1 MSLPTC
7 PPILTK
13 GSMTT
18 APEYPISRSAVPISC
33 QGSPPLPGTRR
44 LFSPVWK
51 WPSSGPAV
59 RIALPKLSSSMFI
72 WNVSSITLTLGL
84 PISRTNA
91 TPSSAVL
98 RTCVDLHSNLRLGP
112 VWVKSSTEIETGAS
126 FSLNLSANFVAL
138 SGESGLLFDRWLPGF
153 DDGVGYALGA
163 GRDGVNGEFVK
174 DAKDACSNSVGYSH
188 EMTQALRG
196 QDGGAFERQ
205 AAQDRGDH
213 FLKLFVT
220 FPTWQDELVEPTRQ
234 LDVAG
239 NRIARICDPQADQRC
254 LELIAEMTEQL
265 EDDPLFA
272 RATGEKVVNFV
283 EDQHPHN

>member
-1 MSLPTC
+1 VVLSRAEIGQNGCRFTLEPETG
-7 PPILTK
+7 PI
-13 GSMTT
+13 
-18 APEYPISRSAVPISC
+18 
-33 QGSPPLPGTRR
+33 
-44 LFSPVWK
+44 
-51 WPSSGPAV
+51 
-59 RIALPKLSSSMFI
+59 
-72 WNVSSITLTLGL
+72 
-84 PISRTNA
+84 
-91 TPSSAVL
+91 
-98 RTCVDLHSNLRLGP
+98 
-112 VWVKSSTEIETGAS
+112 WVKGGTEIETGAS

-138 SGESGLLFDRWLPGF
+138 SGESGLLFDRGLPGF

-174 DAKDACSNSVGYSH
+174 DAKDARGNSVGYSH

-239 NRIARICDPQADQRC
+239 NRIARICDAQADQRC

-283 EDQHPHN
+283 EDQHAHH

>member
-1 MSLPTC
+1 MPFGAEMCDKVVDLKPD
-7 PPILTK
+7 
-13 GSMTT
+13 
-18 APEYPISRSAVPISC
+18 V
-33 QGSPPLPGTRR
+33 
-44 LFSPVWK
+44 
-51 WPSSGPAV
+51 
-59 RIALPKLSSSMFI
+59 
-72 WNVSSITLTLGL
+72 VSFHFGL
-84 PISRTNA
+84 PETSLVDRIKA
-91 TPSSAVL
+91 AGCIIFSSATTVAEAPWL
-98 RTCVDLHSNLRLGP
+98 EDH
-112 VWVKSSTEIETGAS
+112 GAD
-126 FSLNLSANFVAL
+126 AVIAQ
-138 SGESGLLFDRWLPGF
+138 GAGF
-153 DDGVGYALGA
+153 DGV
-163 GRDGVNGEFVK
+163 DGEFVK
-174 DAKDACSNSVGYSH
+174 DAKDARGNSVGYSH

-239 NRIARICDPQADQRC
+239 NRIARICDAQADQRC

-283 EDQHPHN
+283 EDQHAHH